1 MKIFRPIL
9 LLILSVPVIANADT
23 FWRQYGFNPS
33 HTSYNKSETTLN
45 KFNVDRLALFWT
57 SETFRAPGS
66 GPTLGFRSIFI
77 ATGGR
82 VRALRAETG
91 ALQWARLSCSG
102 EGAQQPAIVEGL
114 LLVGDNGGD
123 LAAYDP
129 TTGDQVWCDD
139 ESGSITSAPAVA
151 EHIVFIT
158 NGVDA
163 VAIDSATGV
172 RQWTFTAADFN
183 PLTQTPAIANGR
195 VFVTGGSSVFALDQ
209 ATGHKIWRHNLETQA
224 NISAPS
230 VANGL
235 VYVGGTALYALSVT
249 DGHLVWKSRSA
260 GVNVTTPAIAESRV
274 FVNSEDPEFGLF
286 AFSASNGTLLWRN
299 QMPDEPEATVTVANG
314 VVYDVA
320 NTGEL
325 MMFDSETGA
334 FLASVEDPDG
344 KPFRSQFGSQ
354 PIVADGI
361 VYVATGDCCSPNRV
375 DAFRLRQ

>member
-1 MKIFRPIL
+1 MKIFRAIL

-102 EGAQQPAIVEGL
+102 EGAQQPAIVNGL

-163 VAIDSATGV
+163 VAIDSAGRAVQLAQMSRHQPSQKAEFLLTRRTPSLDYSLSARV
-172 RQWTFTAADFN
+172 TARSCG
-183 PLTQTPAIANGR
+183 IAKCR
-195 VFVTGGSSVFALDQ
+195 
-209 ATGHKIWRHNLETQA
+209 
-224 NISAPS
+224 
-230 VANGL
+230 
-235 VYVGGTALYALSVT
+235 
-249 DGHLVWKSRSA
+249 
-260 GVNVTTPAIAESRV
+260 
-274 FVNSEDPEFGLF
+274 
-286 AFSASNGTLLWRN
+286 
-299 QMPDEPEATVTVANG
+299 M
-314 VVYDVA
+314 
-320 NTGEL
+320 
-325 MMFDSETGA
+325 
-334 FLASVEDPDG
+334 
-344 KPFRSQFGSQ
+344 
-354 PIVADGI
+354 
-361 VYVATGDCCSPNRV
+361 NR
-375 DAFRLRQ
+375 RRP